1 LPATISHT
9 TPSFPFGEEMAAQHA
24 GGDFATRYKFNSKEL
39 DPQTGYYYY
48 GARYYDLVV
57 SRWLS
62 VAPLA
67 EKYPGITPYN
77 YTLNNPIILTDRDGR
92 DTVWIDQKKGYWLQ
106 HVKAKGND
114 VFIILSDDNK
124 EVNRLEL
131 PENSLERL
139 DTWAGEYGDERTG
152 ETSNGID
159 IYRIR
164 GDKNAK
170 KLFEFLANNTKVEW
184 GWWQTGAPKIGEL
197 NFLTTARLSARESGG
212 AVIFSKM
219 LAYGYTLRQ
228 HVHSHPRSDYPSGLW
243 DGLHDIGFA
252 TGVTDYYK
260 KKYPNRSTPIFKIYH
275 KPSKRY
281 IIYNK
286 DSMPEDFPNAIQ
298 KSLPTIIID

>member
-1 LPATISHT
+1 
-9 TPSFPFGEEMAAQHA
+9 MAAQHA
-24 GGDFATRYKFNSKEL
+24 GGAYATRYKFNGKEL

-48 GARYYDLVV
+48 GARYYDPVV

-62 VAPLA
+62 VDPLA
-67 EKYPGITPYN
+67 EKFTGLTPYN
-77 YTLNNPIILTDRDGR
+77 YTLNNPIILADRDGR
-92 DTVWIDQKKGYWLQ
+92 DTVWIDQKKGYWL
-106 HVKAKGND
+106 HYVKAKGND
-114 VFIILSDDNK
+114 VFIILNDDNK

-197 NFLTTARLSARESGG
+197 NFLTTTH
-212 AVIFSKM
+212 
-219 LAYGYTLRQ
+219 LAYRSYNTLFNKQLVYGYNLRL
-228 HVHSHPRSDYPSGLW
+228 HVHSHPLHPNPS
-243 DGLHDIGFA
+243 
-252 TGVTDYYK
+252 
-260 KKYPNRSTPIFKIYH
+260 
-275 KPSKRY
+275 
-281 IIYNK
+281 
-286 DSMPEDFPNAIQ
+286 PEDFTGKNKILNYLKLIYPVYFGYLPRLKFAIYSPRPVYDIKNNTYTRYLFYQ
-298 KSLPTIIID
+298 NVNTKEELKDFYSY

>member
-1 LPATISHT
+1 
-9 TPSFPFGEEMAAQHA
+9 MAAQHA
-24 GGDFATRYKFNSKEL
+24 GGAYATRYKFNGKEL

-48 GARYYDLVV
+48 GARYYDPVI

-62 VAPLA
+62 VDPLA
-67 EKYPGITPYN
+67 EKFTGITPYN
-77 YTLNNPIILTDRDGR
+77 YTLNNPIILANRDGR

-114 VFIILSDDNK
+114 VFIILNDDNK

-139 DTWAGEYGDERTG
+139 DTWAGEYGDEDTG

-184 GWWQTGAPKIGEL
+184 GWWQTGTPKIGEL
-197 NFLTTARLSARESGG
+197 NFLTTTRLSKQDNGG
-212 AVIFSKM
+212 PVIFFKWLSK
-219 LAYGYTLRQ
+219 GYTLRK
-228 HVHSHPRSDYPSGLW
+228 HVHNHPSGNPTPSGLDDW
-243 DGLHDIGFA
+243 FSHKRKIKGDIGSA
-252 TGVTDYYK
+252 L
-260 KKYPNRSTPIFKIYH
+260 
-275 KPSKRY
+275 Y
-281 IIYNK
+281 IIRNTNKYNYPLFQIYTK
-286 DSMPEDFPNAIQ
+286 PYDYTTYSKAGEITPPSDNTVIHNQ
-298 KSLPTIIID
+298 